1 MVFGGQIGG
10 LAGVEA
16 EDVAGAIGLGGA
28 EGDLPR
34 SRSGVEL
41 GILLVAFGF
50 LALVGTELVLVLT
63 IPGINYAGADGKA
76 AQAVILATLEFA
88 KPFHISNLNPLEG
101 MGSQMMPMN
110 VWVNPAYWP
119 FAFFDRQV
127 ATEVSGLVALV
138 CYAFAC
144 YAMARCF
151 DVPRLPSI
159 AAAQL
164 GLMLFAPAALALG
177 FSVVYVSIPGLAV
190 VYAPHV
196 LACGL
201 LARLSPQRPQVFLI
215 GTALFALLF
224 YSLYCDPLWTL
235 VSGIAWIVPFAVVTF
250 SPLRRDTILLRCA
263 VLGGALTLFLLSGP
277 LEYAYS
283 LSQYTAR
290 VQFPDLLRRPP
301 DAVFASAVVS
311 SKYAKYFY
319 YACVPGWAV
328 GVGLLRG
335 RPRTLVLAAIIS
347 AAALLAYAAAF
358 LYLGGN
364 WPLPLPFYLEH
375 ALFPLF
381 WTAAVAGYWG
391 GAEALLARRL
401 LPLAVSS
408 VPGDARV
415 ARWLS
420 RKRGGALA
428 MSFTPHPNPLP
439 ASEEREPAESGAPPS
454 SNLIGNRVGRWW
466 PRVPA
471 LSPRQAA
478 GAIALMALAAVCILP
493 VLAIDRVVKY
503 PKSAMRYWQEPW
515 LDQPELDQFFASS
528 IGLRDDRR
536 FRGAA
541 LFYTNQYDEFLTMD
555 SLWAAGVPTTN
566 EYSQLVTPQ
575 SVYFINRLFKKQL
588 TSELN
593 WFRPWSG
600 DAEFP
605 LLFKTLGAMGARYV
619 VGYERFAA
627 AEAADLRSITLPRR
641 PLDGQ
646 AGDWLVYELPDVNV
660 GNYSPASVMVAELSA
675 EILARLRSS
684 NFDYSTQVVLS
695 APTKEALLPAQDV
708 RMSIVRGGLHVS
720 ALSNGTSLLLLPQQ
734 FSHCL
739 RAHDDR
745 VRLVRSDLLLTG
757 VIFFGRV
764 DTDISFD
771 YGIFSPRCR
780 RADFAD
786 IKQLQINLA
795 GP

>member
-1 MVFGGQIGG
+1 MAFGGQIGNLG
-10 LAGVEA
+10 RGMADA
-16 EDVAGAIGLGGA
+16 DVAGATSPA
-28 EGDLPR
+28 APGDMLR
-34 SRSGVEL
+34 SRSGVHL
-41 GILLVAFGF
+41 GILLVVFGF
-50 LALVGTELVLVLT
+50 LALLGTELALVLT

-76 AQAVILATLEFA
+76 AQAVILGTLEFA

-101 MGSQMMPMN
+101 IGSQMMPMN

-127 ATEVSGLVALV
+127 AAEVSGLVALV

-151 DVPRLPSI
+151 DLPRLPSI

-164 GLMLFAPAALALG
+164 SLMLFGPAALALG
-177 FSVVYVSIPGLAV
+177 FAVVYVSIPGLAV

-196 LACGL
+196 LAFGL
-201 LARLSPQRPQVFLI
+201 LARLSPERPQVFLI
-215 GTALFALLF
+215 GAALFALLF

-250 SPLRRDTILLRCA
+250 SSLRRGTILVRCA
-263 VLGGALTLFLLSGP
+263 VLGGSLAVLLLSGA

-335 RPRTLVLAAIIS
+335 RPRTLALAASVS
-347 AAALLAYAAAF
+347 AVALLAYAAAF

-364 WPLPLPFYLEH
+364 WPLPLPLYLEH

-391 GAEALLARRL
+391 GLQALVARGVP
-401 LPLAVSS
+401 PLAVSS
-408 VPGDARV
+408 GSAT
-415 ARWLS
+415 
-420 RKRGGALA
+420 G
-428 MSFTPHPNPLP
+428 
-439 ASEEREPAESGAPPS
+439 EREAAAGVPLGLNP
-454 SNLIGNRVGRWW
+454 IGNHFRAWRL
-466 PRVPA
+466 RLAA
-471 LSPRQAA
+471 LPSKQTATIM
-478 GAIALMALAAVCILP
+478 AIAAIGAALIIPAV
-493 VLAIDRVVKY
+493 AIGTVSTY
-503 PKSAMRYWQEPW
+503 PKWKVKYWQENWPE
-515 LDQPELDQFFASS
+515 QPELDQFLATE
-528 IGLRDDRR
+528 IGLRKDRR
-536 FRGAA
+536 FRGTA
-541 LFYTNQYDEFLTMD
+541 LFYTNQYDEFLTIA
-555 SLWAAGVPTTN
+555 SLWAAGVPTAN

-575 SVYFINRLFKKQL
+575 SIYFINQLFHQAL
-588 TSELN
+588 TFELN

-600 DAEFP
+600 DGNFP
-605 LLFKTLGAMGARYV
+605 LLFKTLRALGVRYV
-619 VGYERFAA
+619 TGYERFAA
-627 AEAADLRSITLPRR
+627 AEAPQLPSTNLPRR
-641 PLDGQ
+641 PL
-646 AGDWLVYELPDVNV
+646 AGPPGGWLVYELPDVNL
-660 GNYSPASVMVAELSA
+660 GNYCPTRVMLADSGA
-675 EILARLRSS
+675 EILNHLRSS
-684 NFDYSTQVVLS
+684 TFEYRDQVVLLTAMS
-695 APTKEALLPAQDV
+695 EALAPARNV

-720 ALSNGTSLLLLPQQ
+720 AQSDGTSLLLLPQQ

-745 VRLVRSDLLLTG
+745 VRLVRANLIMTG
-757 VIFFGRV
+757 LIFSGRV

-771 YGIFSPRCR
+771 YGILSPRCR

-786 IKQLQINLA
+786 LKQLQIKLA
-795 GP
+795 SP